1 MISIVI
7 PALNEEK
14 FLPDCLKSLKNQD
27 YTGDFEIIIADNGS
41 TDGTVRIAREFGAR
55 VVPCP
60 EKKSVFYA
68 RQIGADAAKG
78 DIIAQADA
86 DTIYP
91 RKWLGR
97 IAAQFEKHP
106 KMVAMTGRYTYT
118 KPPWWAGAEYVIRSG
133 VNWVVYPFLRRPLII
148 SGATFSFR
156 RKEFVELN
164 GYHDIPY
171 APDQW
176 GIASRLSKAGKVAFD
191 NGLYCVTSPRSVNK
205 PLLRIFKEGLVN
217 WNRWINYLRK
227 RTETEKKPIVKKP
240 FQKNRVVIIVSS
252 VILALILFVAA
263 GGYFLPSASF
273 FGKVYASES
282 TSDKVIA
289 ITFDDGPNEPYTSEI
304 LDILTAHNINA
315 TFFIIGKN
323 AQLYPDV
330 VNKIIADGNVVGN
343 HSYSHDANHALTD
356 FGVKD
361 MQRDEAVIYGITGLE
376 PHLYRPP
383 HGKKS
388 PWELA
393 GVKKA
398 GLIDVTWDVSAN
410 DQHTIAYFGKPT
422 AEQYAAEIVKAAKP
436 GGIILLHDGHGT
448 NHDDALSDESI
459 TVKALPLIIEQ
470 LQAKG
475 YHFVTVPD
483 LLHVPAYN
491 N

>member
-1 MISIVI
+1 MISVVI

-27 YTGDFEIIIADNGS
+27 YTGSVEFIIADNGS
-41 TDGTVRIAREFGAR
+41 TDGTVGVAKAFGAR

-68 RQIGADAAKG
+68 RQIGADAAQG

-91 RKWLGR
+91 SNWLSR
-97 IAAQFEKHP
+97 IAKQFEKHP
-106 KMVAMTGRYTYT
+106 KMAAITGRYIYT
-118 KPPWWAGAEYVIRSG
+118 KAPWWAWIEYIIRSG
-133 VNWVVYPFLRRPLII
+133 VNWVIYPFLRRPLII
-148 SGATFSFR
+148 SGATFAFR
-156 RKEFVELN
+156 RKIFVELG
-164 GYHDIPY
+164 GYHDIAY

-176 GIASRLSKAGKVAFD
+176 GIASRLSKGGKVSFD
-191 NGLYCVTSPRSVNK
+191 NGLYVITSPRSVNK
-205 PLLRIFKEGLVN
+205 PILRIVKEGLSN
-217 WNRWINYLRK
+217 WKRWIGYLLK
-227 RTETEKKPIVKKP
+227 RPISGIGNFVKRP
-240 FQKNRVVIIVSS
+240 FQRNRIASVVVS
-252 VILALILFVAA
+252 VILALILFVAV

-273 FGKVYASES
+273 FGKVYASEK
-282 TSDKVIA
+282 TSDKEIA
-289 ITFDDGPNEPYTSEI
+289 LTFDDGPNEPYTSEL
-304 LDILTAHNINA
+304 LDILKANNING
-315 TFFIIGKN
+315 TFFVVGKN

-330 VNKIIADGNVVGN
+330 VNRIIAEGNVVGN
-343 HSYSHDANHALTD
+343 HSYSHDANHALSD

-361 MQRDEAVIYGITGLE
+361 MQRDEGVIYGITGLM

-393 GVKKA
+393 GVKNA
-398 GLIDVTWDVSAN
+398 GLIDVTWDISAN

-422 AEQYAAEIVKAAKP
+422 AAQYAAEIIKAAKP

-448 NHDDALSDESI
+448 DQNDPEADESI
-459 TVKALPLIIEQ
+459 TVDALPIIIAQ
-470 LQAKG
+470 LQAEG
-475 YHFVTVPD
+475 YHFVTVPV
-483 LLHVPAYN
+483 LLNVPAYN